1 MEKEAE
7 TYSLEDL
14 KNKIPKE
21 AYNDM
26 IKELTH
32 KVLDFY
38 ESKSPLE
45 DVDLNTTI
53 AEMEAKHPNIDQE
66 TKQAVINRMKNMRF
80 TLQHLYQSGSLQ
92 INLVDSEISY
102 NMFVDVQKE
111 QRRKILGAQLNK
123 SIEDVNNMLK
133 EIDGDGLDK

>member
-1 MEKEAE
+1 MEKETE

-45 DVDLNTTI
+45 DADLNITI

-80 TLQHLYQSGSLQ
+80 TLEHLYQSGSLQ
-92 INLVDSEISY
+92 IKLADSEINYS
-102 NMFVDVQKE
+102 MFVDVQKE
-111 QRRKILGAQLNK
+111 QRRKILEAQLKK
-123 SIEDVNNMLK
+123 SIEEVNNMIK
-133 EIDGDGLDK
+133 EIDGGLDK